1 MTQCGELEIATP
13 VLCTRNTC
21 MVQDAFFDTSKPP
34 RIEAFRC
41 LEAKVLRM
49 QLSNGQAKGLG
60 DCVCHR
66 PRCFPDDTTATKTM
80 PWLGHPFLLCHV
92 FVFAFFVVG
101 CCCWFFFFFFF
112 FFFFGFLLVVV
123 DVPSSC
129 YSSPASQ
136 LSNKKHTHTPHTHI
150 HTCRWEEATTTAS
163 SPAVVTVTLQHT
175 HRQQRMLNRET
186 QTNTPAAAIMQ
197 TNNNQTDQTMQG
209 GGLHSSLKIHVCPS
223 PSVMAVSRGSG

>member
-112 FFFFGFLLVVV
+112 FFFLVF
-123 DVPSSC
+123 C
-129 YSSPASQ
+129 WLWLMYHHHAIHHQPASYQ
-136 LSNKKHTHTPHTHI
+136 TRNTHI
-150 HTCRWEEATTTAS
+150 HHI
-163 SPAVVTVTLQHT
+163 HT
-175 HRQQRMLNRET
+175 YTRAGGRKQPQQ
-186 QTNTPAAAIMQ
+186 PAAR
-197 TNNNQTDQTMQG
+197 
-209 GGLHSSLKIHVCPS
+209 LL
-223 PSVMAVSRGSG
+223 